1 MSILIDNISKNF
13 GNFTALNHVNLE
25 VKSGSVTALIGPS
38 GSGKSTLLRIIAGL
52 ETPDT
57 GKIWLSGKDANF
69 YSIQSRNIGFVFQ
82 NYALFNN
89 MTVYENIAFGLEL
102 RSVPKSQ
109 IPDKI
114 AKLLDLIQLQG
125 LENRYPLQLSGGQR
139 QRVAFARAL
148 AIQPKVLLL
157 DEPFGALDAKVRR
170 ELRNW
175 LRNLHQQFS
184 VTTILVTH
192 DQQEAMEV
200 ADEIVIFNKGR
211 IEQIGK
217 PQEVY
222 DLPATRF
229 VTEFLGDVN
238 TLPLDKISSS
248 NQVSTLCKKVYQEN
262 EIEFVYV
269 RSHQI
274 LIQVNQADNFL
285 VANLVK
291 IVYLNAHV
299 ILYLNLKEQNLKLKV
314 ELSQKKFR
322 ALKINNKVNDLYVKI
337 FL

>member
-1 MSILIDNISKNF
+1 MSILIDNICKNF
-13 GNFTALNHVNLE
+13 GSFTALNHVNLE

-69 YSIQSRNIGFVFQ
+69 YSVQSRNIGFVFQ

-89 MTVYENIAFGLEL
+89 MTVYDNIAFGLEL
-102 RSVPKSQ
+102 RSVPKKQ

-114 AKLLDLIQLQG
+114 AKLLDLIQLKG
-125 LENRYPLQLSGGQR
+125 LETRYPRQLSGGQR
-139 QRVAFARAL
+139 QRIAFARAL

-170 ELRNW
+170 ELRSW

-200 ADEIVIFNKGR
+200 ADEIVIFNRGR

-222 DLPATRF
+222 DVPATSF
-229 VTEFLGDVN
+229 VTEFLGDAN
-238 TLPLDKISSS
+238 IIPNHKIGLRKQFYNFNQNLDKVCDSGFSY
-248 NQVSTLCKKVYQEN
+248 L
-262 EIEFVYV
+262 

-274 LIQVNQADNFL
+274 VVQIEKSKGFWP
-285 VANLVK
+285 ANLIN

-299 ILYLNLKEQNLKLKV
+299 ILYLELKYEDLKLKV
-314 ELSQKKFR
+314 EMSQKKFKE
-322 ALKINNKVNDLYVKI
+322 LNIVDQKTILYLN
-337 FL
+337 FLI